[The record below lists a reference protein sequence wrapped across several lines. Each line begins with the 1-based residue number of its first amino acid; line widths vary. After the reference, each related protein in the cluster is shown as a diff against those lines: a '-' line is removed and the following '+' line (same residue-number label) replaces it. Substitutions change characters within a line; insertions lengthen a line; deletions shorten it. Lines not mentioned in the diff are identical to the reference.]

1 VSSHDDAVRRLARV
15 ADEQVARA
23 TGAEARE
30 ALLERIVAMPVPPVP
45 SPRRRRRAQLV
56 AGVTGVTLAASGTIG
71 WAIVRAGDP
80 RDTTSLQCQIGG
92 SASIITA
99 VSGDPVADCA
109 AQWTRDLGVAAPP
122 LVAYDNGHGGIL
134 VQPAADPA
142 PSGGTPLPAGQ
153 GQNVALI
160 DLQESLDDYVAGLGS
175 RCFTQA
181 EAVAFARA
189 EVARTGLVGWTVTPR
204 DAGRCTDA
212 GSADPVTRT
221 VWLLARGTDPAD
233 EQGGHVALAARLRE
247 IARQCRPLA
256 ATRALV
262 DKAVRDLGMTGATQV
277 TEVPTGT
284 RCTTIRER
292 VGGAVD
298 VTLRGPA

>member
-1 VSSHDDAVRRLARV
+1 VSNDDAVRRLARV
-15 ADEQVARA
+15 DDEQVARA

-30 ALLERIVAMPVPPVP
+30 ALLERIVAMPVPAAP
-45 SPRRRRRAQLV
+45 SPRRRRRARLV
-56 AGVTGVTLAASGTIG
+56 AGVTGVTLAASGTIA
-71 WAIVRAGDP
+71 WAIVNAGDP

-92 SASIITA
+92 SPSIVTA

-122 LVAYDNGHGGIL
+122 LAAYDNGHGGIL

-142 PSGGTPLPAGQ
+142 PAGSTRLPAGQ

-160 DLQESLDDYVAGLGS
+160 DLQESLDDYVAGLSS

-189 EVARTGLVGWTVTPR
+189 EVARTALAGWTVTPR
-204 DAGRCTDA
+204 EAGRCTDA
-212 GSADPVTRT
+212 GVADPVART
-221 VWLLARGTDPAD
+221 VWLLGRETDPAA
-233 EQGGHVALAARLRE
+233 EQGGHVALAGRLRE
-247 IARQCRPLA
+247 IVKQCRPLA

-262 DKAVRDLGMTGATQV
+262 DKAVRDAGLSSAPQV
-277 TEVPTGT
+277 TEVPTAA
-284 RCTTIRER
+284 RCTTVRER
-292 VGGAVD
+292 VGGAIF